1 MRVAGLP
8 TPEVV
13 FNHIFI
19 NGRLSIF
26 CDVALSLKGNLPLCY
41 VFFLTTYSESDN
53 MAFAVKLY
61 DTICYSAGMKRK
73 YSPSQRPYLI
83 ESNAFSSKNDMS
95 KQKK

>member
-26 CDVALSLKGNLPLCY
+26 CDVALSFKGNLPLCY
-41 VFFLTTYSESDN
+41 VFFLATYSESDS
-53 MAFAVKLY
+53 MAFAVKL
-61 DTICYSAGMKRK
+61 
-73 YSPSQRPYLI
+73 SPLLFWDG
-83 ESNAFSSKNDMS
+83 ENVFTFSEAIFNWV
-95 KQKK
+95 